1 MKLLVSVRSAAE
13 AEAALAGGADLIDT
27 KEPERGSLGF
37 AGAETI
43 AAVVSA
49 VAGRRPVSAALGEL
63 AEGREAPAIGLAF
76 AKWGLARC
84 HGSPDW
90 PVALSAAAQRL
101 PPGCRPVA
109 VAYAD
114 WRRARAPSPGEVCAF
129 VCSRR
134 WGALLIDTWRKDG
147 TTLLDWSSHA
157 QLLRLRKHCAA
168 DGVPIAFAGSLTV
181 EPIALLRPLQ
191 PDWFAVRGAACR
203 DGQRTQP
210 IDAGRVRRLAE
221 LLAESIT
228 AATRAG

>member
-1 MKLLVSVRSAAE
+1 
-13 AEAALAGGADLIDT
+13 
-27 KEPERGSLGF
+27 
-37 AGAETI
+37 
-43 AAVVSA
+43 
-49 VAGRRPVSAALGEL
+49 
-63 AEGREAPAIGLAF
+63 
-76 AKWGLARC
+76 
-84 HGSPDW
+84 
-90 PVALSAAAQRL
+90 AAQRL

-114 WRRARAPSPGEVCAF
+114 WRRARASSPGEVCAF

-147 TTLLDWSSHA
+147 TTLLDWLSHA
-157 QLLRLRKHCAA
+157 QLLRLREHCTA

-181 EPIALLRPLQ
+181 AQIARLRPLQ

-210 IDAGRVRRLAE
+210 IDAGRVRQLAD
-221 LLAESIT
+221 LVAEPIT